1 MWHRSRG
8 LTMSFR
14 EPGTHPVAE
23 PALAEPLSR
32 REMNRRLAALLTSA
46 VVPAAGCASKA
57 WDTLLPSPAR
67 FQVATPPG
75 TVTARFFGNSSI
87 LFQDGRKKILSDGF
101 VSRPRGWRVAIWRI
115 APDHARIDAALKCLE
130 APAIDAV
137 FVAHSHYD
145 HALDAPTI
153 ACKTGAELLGSES
166 TANLGRAAKLPADR
180 IRVVQ
185 DGETRCYGDFEL
197 TFIESAHHDD
207 FLAPGVVSR
216 PFSPPAHSRRW
227 KTGTVWSVLVRHG
240 GRSLLVH
247 STTGY
252 KFGAL
257 RNRRA
262 DVVYLGIG
270 TLTLPRRRFID
281 AYWDEVVGRTGA
293 RRVILVHWDDFT
305 KSLDVSLRP
314 RSHFGFERIVSMICE
329 RAVIDGVEVVLPVLW
344 QPTDPFAGLP
354 QATRPAPP

>member
-1 MWHRSRG
+1 MA
-8 LTMSFR
+8 MSFL

-23 PALAEPLSR
+23 AVPIQPLSR
-32 REMNRRLAALLTSA
+32 REMNRRLATVLTTAL
-46 VVPAAGCASKA
+46 VPAAGCASRA
-57 WDTLLPSPAR
+57 WDTQLPRPAR
-67 FQVATPPG
+67 FQVPTPPG
-75 TVTARFFGNSSI
+75 KVTARFFGNSSI

-115 APDHARIDAALKCLE
+115 APNHARIEAALKRLE

-137 FVAHSHYD
+137 FAAHSHYD

-153 ACKTGAELLGSES
+153 ACRTGADLLGSES
-166 TANLGRAAKLPADR
+166 TANLGRAAKLPDHK
-180 IRVVQ
+180 IQVVQ

-207 FLAPGVVSR
+207 FLAPGVVSQ
-216 PFSPPAHSRRW
+216 PFDPPAHSRRW
-227 KTGTVWSVLVRHG
+227 KTGTAWSVLVRHC

-257 RNRRA
+257 RHHRA
-262 DVVYLGIG
+262 EVVYMGIG
-270 TLTLPRRRFID
+270 TLTLPQPRFVD

-305 KSLDVSLRP
+305 RGLDVSLRP
-314 RSHFGFERIVSMICE
+314 RSRFGFRRMLSMICE
-329 RAVIDGVEVVLPVLW
+329 RAAIDGVEVVLPVLW
-344 QPTDPFAGLP
+344 EPTDPFAGLP
-354 QATRPAPP
+354 PPTPPAHR